1 MWWWDLTRERAKANN
16 KKIKK
21 YFLLNKNKKKFF
33 EKPQK
38 NDLSSVKCGKFN
50 GFIPH

>member
-16 KKIKK
+16 KKIKN
-21 YFLLNKNKKKFF
+21 YFYFKKKIKKFF

-38 NDLSSVKCGKFN
+38 IYLDSVKCGKFN
-50 GFIPH
+50 GFTSF